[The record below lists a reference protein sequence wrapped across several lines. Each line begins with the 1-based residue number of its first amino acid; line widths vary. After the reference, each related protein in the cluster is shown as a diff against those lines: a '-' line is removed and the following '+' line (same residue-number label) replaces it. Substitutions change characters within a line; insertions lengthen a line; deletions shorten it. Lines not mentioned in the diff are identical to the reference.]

1 MATWRKAL
9 VAGLAVLVGAVPVF
23 ARVEAGM
30 QVATPEVQ
38 QTSVPL
44 PQGDELGDDGLLQT
58 EGEFWWFLLF
68 AMLGAGVRLVQE
80 QWFDEDYGVD
90 RDDRRRIARD
100 ALIAG
105 VGGGKS
111 LESILAFLAL
121 IR

>member
-44 PQGDELGDDGLLQT
+44 PQGDELGDDELLQT

-105 VGGGKS
+105 VGGKS